1 MDPSTAPY
9 GWLVKRMASR
19 MEQNINNFL
28 KPYNIT
34 STQSWVVLYL
44 KTPNNCFTYKELE
57 KQFEVSQPTMVGIL
71 SRLEQKN
78 MIIVS
83 SDEKDRRIKKVRLS
97 SEGAEL
103 IVALRQHLD
112 AAEDKIVSDFSEK
125 ERETFH
131 LLLEKSYRNIME
143 SEEKND

>member
-34 STQSWVVLYL
+34 SMQSWVVLYL

-112 AAEDKIVSDFSEK
+112 AAEDKIISDFSEK